1 MKQYSRGLEK
11 ETVFSEFIDITEEE
25 LEKVRQ
31 IEQDW
36 KQRKYEL
43 SNDFGKDDDEYDRAY
58 LQQEDNEFF
67 PKHLE
72 YDLNEYGYP
81 SRVNCEDEEINPLE
95 LATEIRNIIFGDK
108 EEEKNLIKCMKI
120 RQNISERKRI
130 VLN

>member
-36 KQRKYEL
+36 KQRK
-43 SNDFGKDDDEYDRAY
+43 
-58 LQQEDNEFF
+58 NEFF